1 MVPVDLSQPRKGAAF
16 ERLPG
21 SAWAFFGLLLLVSYV
36 PVLLRLVRQWDS
48 DPDMGHGFFVPVVAC
63 FIVWQKRR
71 ELLALTPSPNWWG
84 LAVVLYGALQLYI
97 ATLGAELF

>member
-1 MVPVDLSQPRKGAAF
+1 MMSSISSAAETGQRATRFSWFALAWLGA
-16 ERLPG
+16 
-21 SAWAFFGLLLLVSYV
+21 LLLASYA

-71 ELLALTPSPNWWG
+71 DLLALTPAPNWG
-84 LAVVLYGALQLYI
+84 GFGGGVFGAGQPHHSPQ
-97 ATLGAELF
+97 

>member
-1 MVPVDLSQPRKGAAF
+1 MMSSISSAAETGQRATRFSWFALAWLGA
-16 ERLPG
+16 
-21 SAWAFFGLLLLVSYV
+21 LLLASYA

-71 ELLALTPSPNWWG
+71 ELLALTPSPN
-84 LAVVLYGALQLYI
+84 
-97 ATLGAELF
+97 